1 MTHQKIAYT
10 KKDGTKVVREY
21 TYDYKYYKFK
31 SKTLI
36 YSDGQANIPAIQE
49 MLDSLPLREEKRI
62 AARILKQYCDNKEK
76 LTMYKLRELL
86 QQELL
91 VDLFE
96 AYQETHCQKN
106 ESEAD

>member
-1 MTHQKIAYT
+1 MTHQKIVYT

-36 YSDGQANIPAIQE
+36 YSDGQANISAIQE

-96 AYQETHCQKN
+96 AYEETHCQKN
-106 ESEAD
+106 DNES